1 MNAPGAAATV
11 LTMDDAHAL
20 PPGRCGSAWQF
31 DIDRFELALRRR
43 GLADATRRA
52 YISDLMQ
59 LARWSCERDVQSTE
73 LDLKTL
79 RRYVQQL
86 SSEGLAASSLARKLA
101 SIRTYYATMV
111 ERGEV
116 SQNVAEL
123 ITSPKQS
130 RDLPRVLNQAEVLRL
145 LEGIPTSTPLQM
157 RDRAMFEL
165 TYACGLRA
173 SELIQLQV
181 SSVDIDEEQV
191 RVEGKGGRTRIVPVG
206 EHAVRSLRTYLDRG
220 RPTLTNNDGNS
231 VEATLFLT
239 KSGQPLQPSDV
250 RRRLE
255 ACLRR
260 AGVAAGISP
269 HSLRHS
275 FATHLLNGGA
285 DLRSVQELLG
295 HRSISATQIYTRV
308 ESARLRTQYGKAHP
322 RA

>member
-1 MNAPGAAATV
+1 MTIAVVAPA
-11 LTMDDAHAL
+11 LSDA
-20 PPGRCGSAWQF
+20 WEF
-31 DIDRFELALRRR
+31 DLDRFDLSLRRR
-43 GLADATRRA
+43 GLSDATRKA
-52 YISDLMQ
+52 YLSDLSQ
-59 LARWSCERDVQSTE
+59 LAAWASERGEDAPD

-79 RRYVQQL
+79 RRYAQQI

-101 SIRTYYATMV
+101 SIRCFYDTLL

-116 SQNVAEL
+116 TQNVAEL
-123 ITSPKQS
+123 ITTPKQP
-130 RDLPRVLNQAEVLRL
+130 RDLPRVLNAKEVVRL
-145 LEGIPTSTPLQM
+145 LDGIGTSTPLQM

-173 SELIQLQV
+173 GELIQLNL
-181 SSVDIDEEQV
+181 SSVNLDEEQV

-206 EHAVRSLRTYLDRG
+206 EHAARSLRRYLDHG
-220 RPTLTNNDGNS
+220 RPQLLGAGSDRQTTC
-231 VEATLFLT
+231 LFLT

-255 ACLRR
+255 ICLRN

-308 ESARLRTQYGKAHP
+308 ESARLRVQYGKAHP

>member
-1 MNAPGAAATV
+1 MNAHSAAATA
-11 LTMDDAHAL
+11 LTVDDANAL

-31 DIDRFELALRRR
+31 DIDRFDLALRRR

-52 YISDLMQ
+52 YLSDLMQ

-79 RRYVQQL
+79 RRFVQQL
-86 SSEGLAASSLARKLA
+86 SSDGLAASSLARKLA

-191 RVEGKGGRTRIVPVG
+191 RIEGKGGRTRIVPVG
-206 EHAVRSLRTYLDRG
+206 EHAVRSLRKYLDRG
-220 RPTLTNNDGNS
+220 RPTLTNNEGESID
-231 VEATLFLT
+231 ATLFLT

>member
-1 MNAPGAAATV
+1 MSNVLGPDTELAPSRAAA
-11 LTMDDAHAL
+11 
-20 PPGRCGSAWQF
+20 AWEF
-31 DIDRFELALRRR
+31 DIERFELALRRR
-43 GLADATRRA
+43 GLSDATRRA
-52 YISDLMQ
+52 YLSDLAQ
-59 LARWSCERDVQSTE
+59 LAEWSTERDLTATD
-73 LDLKTL
+73 LDLKML
-79 RRYVQQL
+79 RRFAQQI

-101 SIRTYYATMV
+101 SIRTFYATLV

-116 SQNVAEL
+116 SQNIAEL
-123 ITSPKQS
+123 ITTPKQP
-130 RDLPRVLNQAEVLRL
+130 RDLPRVLSANEIVKL
-145 LEGIPTSTPLQM
+145 LDGIPTSTPLQL

-173 SELIQLQV
+173 SELIGLDV
-181 SSVDIDEEQV
+181 SSIDLDEEQL
-191 RVEGKGGRTRIVPVG
+191 RVEGKGGRTRIVPIG
-206 EHAVRSLRTYLDRG
+206 EHAAKAVRGYLDRG
-220 RPTLTNNDGNS
+220 RPRLASRQPSEMCDR
-231 VEATLFLT
+231 LFLT

-255 ACLRR
+255 GCLRG

-308 ESARLRTQYGKAHP
+308 ESARLRVQYGKAHP